1 VSGAVGGAG
10 DLGAVP
16 EDRRGRLARV
26 LDALVSGDESPTAL
40 GLARIAL
47 VGVFTLS
54 LLSHVGAIAEYF
66 SSESALAGDF
76 ARQAFKSR
84 LSLFL
89 YVEDP
94 TAVRAIFGLGVVA
107 HLMWLVGLYTRP
119 AALVAFVV
127 WASMVGRN
135 PLLYAM
141 PDQLQTCLM
150 LWLAL
155 MPAGRG
161 LSLDARW
168 RGKGGPVPVWCRR
181 ILQLQIAAVYTA
193 TGLLKTG
200 VTWKGDGTAIYYS
213 LVNPYN
219 RHFEVSHT
227 LAQLQ
232 PYVLRPM
239 TWLVLVWEVGFAG
252 FVGVLWLREATGRRW
267 FPDLRWPFLGFG
279 VLMHLSIWAMM
290 YVVWFTPMILG
301 AYLAFLRPA
310 EVERLLA
317 RWRARPTGWAGA

>member
-1 VSGAVGGAG
+1 VSGAAGAAP
-10 DLGAVP
+10 DLKPVP
-16 EDRRGRLARV
+16 EDRRGRLARL
-26 LDALVSGDESPTAL
+26 LDGLLAGDESPTAL
-40 GLARIAL
+40 GLCRIAL
-47 VGVFTLS
+47 VGIFTLS
-54 LLSHVGAIAEYF
+54 LLSHLGAVGEYF
-66 SSESALAGDF
+66 SSEAALAGDF

-84 LSLFL
+84 LSLFF

-107 HLMWLVGLYTRP
+107 HLLWLVGLYTRP

-155 MPAGRG
+155 MPTGRG

-168 RGKGGPVPVWCRR
+168 RGKGGPVPIWCRR
-181 ILQLQIAAVYTA
+181 ILQLQIAVMYTA
-193 TGLLKTG
+193 TGLLKSG

-219 RHFEVSHT
+219 RHLDISHT

-232 PYVLRPM
+232 PFVLRPL

-252 FVGVLWLREATGRRW
+252 FVGVLWLREATARRW

-290 YVVWFTPMILG
+290 YVVWFTPLVLG

-317 RWRARPTGWAGA
+317 RWRPAPR

>member
-1 VSGAVGGAG
+1 MSDEPTVQA
-10 DLGAVP
+10 GAVP
-16 EDRRGRLARV
+16 EDRRGRVARV
-26 LDALVSGDESPTAL
+26 LDAMFAGDESPTAL
-40 GLARIAL
+40 GLCRIAL
-47 VGVFTLS
+47 VGIFTLS
-54 LLSHVGAIAEYF
+54 LLAHLGAVGEYF
-66 SSESALAGDF
+66 SSEAALAGDF

-84 LSLFL
+84 LSLFF

-107 HLMWLVGLYTRP
+107 HLLWLVGLYTRP
-119 AALVAFVV
+119 AALVAFLV

-141 PDQLQTCLM
+141 PDNLQTCLM

-168 RGKGGPVPVWCRR
+168 RGKGGPVPIWCRR
-181 ILQLQIAAVYTA
+181 IVQLQVAVVYTA

-200 VTWKGDGTAIYYS
+200 ITWKGEGSAIYYS

-219 RHFEVSHT
+219 RHFDVSHT

-232 PYVLRPM
+232 PFVLRPL

-279 VLMHLSIWAMM
+279 VLMHMSIWAMM
-290 YVVWFTPMILG
+290 YVVWFTPLVLG

-317 RWRARPTGWAGA
+317 RWIARSAPR